1 MAEEGYEPLIL
12 DTKPSGHR
20 GGAPGGRSA
29 QCPNLCSGWC
39 KARGSKQ
46 RPGRASP
53 RGRRP
58 QRSCVPRTPENDRAP
73 LDLPV
78 VATAAAAA
86 IAVAAAA
93 AALGGGRWQ
102 PGSASLP
109 APGQPGQ
116 QPRRLFLRLL
126 PDPPRLMPGPGR
138 RSPGATCT
146 SHWACPQMARRGRA
160 LGQPTM
166 RRAPTTREA
175 GPAPESPR
183 PLRVP
188 TALPPALRRALYSR
202 PRAARIS
209 GSAVSRGPEPQKVP
223 SARVRSPTCVCGA
236 ARSGP
241 GPAANDRPAPPARAL
256 RPRRGSCRS
265 PWSRAQTRVPSPPG
279 RAGELCRAA
288 AVAAAAHYHRPARAA
303 AVLKRQRP
311 TRRKRWAPPS
321 ALSALML
328 SVIRFPPLV
337 AFFFPTHQTCSWPV
351 LDPYYS

>member
-1 MAEEGYEPLIL
+1 MAEEGYEPRIL

-39 KARGSKQ
+39 RARGSKQ
-46 RPGRASP
+46 RLGRASP

-58 QRSCVPRTPENDRAP
+58 QRSRVPQTPENDRAP

-86 IAVAAAA
+86 TAVAAAA

-109 APGQPGQ
+109 TPGQPGQ

-126 PDPPRLMPGPGR
+126 PAPPRLMPGPGR

-146 SHWACPQMARRGRA
+146 SHWACTQMARRGRA
-160 LGQPTM
+160 S
-166 RRAPTTREA
+166 
-175 GPAPESPR
+175 SPR
-183 PLRVP
+183 CAGLPPLSKPGPLPSHRDHCGFTLRFHLRSGRSLPASAGREDLWLCRVP
-188 TALPPALRRALYSR
+188 
-202 PRAARIS
+202 
-209 GSAVSRGPEPQKVP
+209 GSPGPEPQNVP

-236 ARSGP
+236 ARSSP
-241 GPAANDRPAPPARAL
+241 GPAANDRPAPTARAL

-265 PWSRAQTRVPSPPG
+265 PRSRAQTRVPSPPG

-303 AVLKRQRP
+303 AVLKRRRP
-311 TRRKRWAPPS
+311 T
-321 ALSALML
+321 
-328 SVIRFPPLV
+328 
-337 AFFFPTHQTCSWPV
+337 H
-351 LDPYYS
+351 